1 MLTSIHA
8 GAQRGDGYNRF
19 TIQIFSPPGAQALS
33 KTVIVV
39 DDSKLSRMHVRGIIL
54 RNKPDWTV
62 IEAANSAELYGKLDE
77 SDIHIAIIDFNMPGD
92 NGLEAAAR
100 LLQAKPEIRVAIITA
115 NAQDSVVSG
124 IRALGAA
131 FMPKP
136 LEEEQMAR
144 FLTAAS
150 LPRRPSPADGAGGG
164 AG

>member
-1 MLTSIHA
+1 
-8 GAQRGDGYNRF
+8 
-19 TIQIFSPPGAQALS
+19 LS

-100 LLQAKPEIRVAIITA
+100 LLQAKPDIRVAIITA
-115 NAQDSVVSG
+115 NAQDAVVSG

-150 LPRRPSPADGAGGG
+150 LPRRSSSNDASAGNGTGGG